1 MEDRADVLLFVEDP
15 GACNYLKDVP
25 GRLADSGIR
34 AALLATGA
42 GVEYLNSRQGKYT
55 EIAPDADVEA
65 LLENYGPDLVIVG
78 TSETRDSLAHK
89 LVDRCRR
96 EGIVSVGAVDMEAN
110 AEHRFRGLTETPLAH
125 APDWLLVPDES
136 CKKEYE
142 RLGFPGERAVIAGH
156 PHFDFVR
163 SVATSFDTALRRDI
177 LGSSPD
183 ERRIVTFICEGYD
196 QLNRSATMRSP
207 EYTLFGRGDS
217 EFRTVIVLE
226 ELIDAI
232 RETQPRPFLV
242 MRLHPKMTDEVEAYE
257 EEVDYVS
264 RRENPLELLAASDL
278 VVGMTSMLLHEAAI
292 MGKPTLSV
300 LPRAMETI
308 WLPTTASG
316 FTRAI
321 FDRDELR
328 AFFADLESSL
338 AEIERADRPA
348 FVMNAL
354 DNITAFIEAKLASR
368 RLSPGTCDSPR

>member
-1 MEDRADVLLFVEDP
+1 MTARVQVLLFVEDP

-42 GVEYLNSRQGKYT
+42 GVEYLRSRQGDFT
-55 EIAPDADVEA
+55 EIAPDTDIET
-65 LLENYGPDLVIVG
+65 LLEKYGPDLVIVG

-110 AEHRFRGLTETPLAH
+110 AEHRFRGLTDSPLAH
-125 APDWLLVPDES
+125 APDWLLVPDSS
-136 CKKEYE
+136 CKTEYE
-142 RLGFPGERAVIAGH
+142 RLGFPGERIVVAGH

-163 SVATSFDTALRRDI
+163 SIATSFDTALRREI
-177 LGSSPD
+177 LGASPSD
-183 ERRIVTFICEGYD
+183 RPIITFICEGFD

-217 EFRTVIVLE
+217 DFRTVIVLE
-226 ELIDAI
+226 ELIDVI
-232 RETQPRPFLV
+232 QKTHPRPFLV
-242 MRLHPKMTDEVEAYE
+242 MRLHPKMTDEVKAYE
-257 EEVDYVS
+257 DEVDYVS

-292 MGKPTLSV
+292 MGKPTLSI
-300 LPRAMETI
+300 LPRNLETA

-321 FDRDELR
+321 FKRNELQ
-328 AFFADLESSL
+328 AFFADLKSSIV
-338 AEIERADRPA
+338 EIERTEHPG

-354 DNITAFIEAKLASR
+354 GNITAFIEEKLASK
-368 RLSPGTCDSPR
+368 RLSPGICDSPR